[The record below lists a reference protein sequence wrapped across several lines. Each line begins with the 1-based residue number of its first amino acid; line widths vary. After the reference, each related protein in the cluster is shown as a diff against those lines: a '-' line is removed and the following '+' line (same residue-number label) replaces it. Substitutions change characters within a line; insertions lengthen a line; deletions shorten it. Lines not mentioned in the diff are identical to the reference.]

1 MDHTQRGW
9 TYYDISFGIKDGQNV
24 SYYGGRLVV
33 RMDADGKNYVYDA
46 NIYNQITTK
55 KEVPP
60 PPTKQGDFEKSSN
73 EKISNNA
80 QNVKQIGMLLEL
92 KYR

>member
-1 MDHTQRGW
+1 MHHAQRGW

-46 NIYNQITTK
+46 NIYNQITK
-55 KEVPP
+55 K
-60 PPTKQGDFEKSSN
+60 K
-73 EKISNNA
+73 
-80 QNVKQIGMLLEL
+80 
-92 KYR
+92 